1 MYARLLEEFILFYGV
16 FLQQVIEMEGGM
28 VNIPLTE
35 GKSLHIPVNRITYDP
50 VSHQMNISEEM
61 SKTGIWHQLN
71 SEAQLNQPNQWF
83 V

>member
-1 MYARLLEEFILFYGV
+1 
-16 FLQQVIEMEGGM
+16 MEGGM
-28 VNIPLTE
+28 VNIPLKE

-71 SEAQLNQPNQWF
+71 SEAQLYQPRQRS
-83 V
+83 VLKSSSLIVTRSKDLM